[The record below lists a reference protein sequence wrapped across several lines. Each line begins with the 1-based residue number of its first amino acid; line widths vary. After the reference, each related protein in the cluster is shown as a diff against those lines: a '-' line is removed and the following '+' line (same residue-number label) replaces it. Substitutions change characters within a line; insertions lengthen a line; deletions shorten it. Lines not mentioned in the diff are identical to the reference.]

1 MVLANVD
8 DGVLTGKSAV
18 ELLGGGTATAP
29 TAFQKVAVRAFRRHS
44 GIQGIDIRVLED
56 I

>member
-8 DGVLTGKSAV
+8 DGVLTGEGAV
-18 ELLGGGTATAP
+18 KLLGGGTATA
-29 TAFQKVAVRAFRRHS
+29 AAALKKVAVRAFSGHS
-44 GIQGIDIRVLED
+44 GIMGIDVRVLED